1 MSILE
6 YRCMTLRISE
16 IFYSIQG
23 EGRLAGVPSV
33 FIRLAGCDLRCLW
46 CDTPHALRAEQGKG
60 FTLEQIVNQISEY
73 DCSHMVVTGGEPLIS
88 PELPTLLQE
97 LKNRNKH
104 ITLETSA
111 TQYRPVIADLVS
123 ISPKLAHSIPHTG
136 PHADFAPIHKNRRL
150 NLEAIQYFMDHHDY
164 QLKFVVGDRT
174 DLEEVDQI
182 LAVLRNVSRDRI
194 MLMPQAR
201 TRQQYHTA
209 GPLVAQLCIE
219 KGFRYCPRL
228 HVELWDNRRGK

>member
-1 MSILE
+1 
-6 YRCMTLRISE
+6 MTLRISE
-16 IFYSIQG
+16 IFYSLQG

-46 CDTPHALRAEQGKG
+46 CDTPHALRTEQGQPLS
-60 FTLEQIVNQISEY
+60 LEQIMDQISAL
-73 DCSHMVVTGGEPLIS
+73 DCSHMVVTGGEPLLA
-88 PELPTLLQE
+88 PELPSLLRE
-97 LKNRNKH
+97 LKNQNKH

-136 PHADFAPIHKNRRL
+136 PHADFAPIHKTRRL
-150 NLEAIQYFMDHHDY
+150 NIEAIQYFMDHHDY
-164 QLKFVVGDRT
+164 QLKFVVGERA
-174 DLEEVDQI
+174 DLAEVDQI
-182 LAVLRNVSRDRI
+182 LAELHHVSRDRI

-201 TRQQYHTA
+201 TQKQYRTT
-209 GPLVAQLCIE
+209 GPLAAQLCLE

-228 HVELWDNRRGK
+228 HVELWGNRRGK

>member
-1 MSILE
+1 
-6 YRCMTLRISE
+6 MTLRISE
-16 IFYSIQG
+16 IFYSLQG

-46 CDTPHALRAEQGKG
+46 CDTPHAFRAEQGQALS
-60 FTLEQIVNQISEY
+60 LEQIMDQISTF
-73 DCSHMVVTGGEPLIS
+73 DCSHIVVTGGEPLLA
-88 PELPTLLQE
+88 PELPSLLQE
-97 LKNRNKH
+97 LKNQTKH

-136 PHADFAPIHKNRRL
+136 PYAEFAPIHKTRRL

-164 QLKFVVGDRT
+164 QLKFVVGERA

-182 LAVLRNVSRDRI
+182 LAKLRNVSRDRI

-201 TRQQYHTA
+201 TQKQYRTA
-209 GPLVAQLCIE
+209 GPLVAQLCLE

-228 HVELWDNRRGK
+228 HVELWGNRRGK